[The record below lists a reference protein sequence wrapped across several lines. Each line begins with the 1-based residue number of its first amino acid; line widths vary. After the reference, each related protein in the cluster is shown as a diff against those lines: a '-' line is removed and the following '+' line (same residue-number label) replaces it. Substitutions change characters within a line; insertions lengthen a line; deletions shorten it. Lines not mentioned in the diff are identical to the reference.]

1 MTHYSKQTR
10 LSVNM
15 AEVGAY
21 SFSKLEK
28 TVEDNLISLISRTEI
43 SRNYSTMKAAL
54 DYIPG
59 MKQFL
64 GVHGVYNIN
73 FSACH
78 TCMYKRKKICIV
90 IFVVLVQYNLW
101 QFIKKV
107 TKQIKRNTFILLTG
121 CRIMKISK
129 LKCSISL

>member
-1 MTHYSKQTR
+1 MDKYISSRTARTVFKVPVREQKKISHTMTRYSKQTR

-28 TVEDNLISLISRTEI
+28 TVEDNLISRTEI

-59 MKQFL
+59 MK
-64 GVHGVYNIN
+64 
-73 FSACH
+73 
-78 TCMYKRKKICIV
+78 
-90 IFVVLVQYNLW
+90 
-101 QFIKKV
+101 
-107 TKQIKRNTFILLTG
+107 
-121 CRIMKISK
+121 
-129 LKCSISL
+129 

>member
-1 MTHYSKQTR
+1 MMDKYISSRAVRTVFKVPVREQKKISHTMTRYSKQTR

-43 SRNYSTMKAAL
+43 SRNYSTMKVAL

-59 MKQFL
+59 MK
-64 GVHGVYNIN
+64 
-73 FSACH
+73 
-78 TCMYKRKKICIV
+78 
-90 IFVVLVQYNLW
+90 
-101 QFIKKV
+101 
-107 TKQIKRNTFILLTG
+107 
-121 CRIMKISK
+121 
-129 LKCSISL
+129 

>member
-1 MTHYSKQTR
+1 MMDKYISSRAARTVFKVPVREQKKISHTMTRYSKQTR

-28 TVEDNLISLISRTEI
+28 TVEDNLISRTEI

-59 MKQFL
+59 MK
-64 GVHGVYNIN
+64 
-73 FSACH
+73 
-78 TCMYKRKKICIV
+78 
-90 IFVVLVQYNLW
+90 
-101 QFIKKV
+101 
-107 TKQIKRNTFILLTG
+107 
-121 CRIMKISK
+121 
-129 LKCSISL
+129 